1 MPRRPQCAATGWACY
16 HRAVATQIPQLTFA
30 GNPTETVTF
39 FGRSPFLFP
48 TSGTNTRGLSRMERN
63 RHPHFSGDLPTPAR
77 TQMWDYVVFLMFG
90 VALYGFMWFSGV
102 KATFFAHS
110 HTGFKKISH
119 LSRNS
124 PAHLPPHRGTMAR
137 DLRWGLV
144 FLSGSVDPDVQSLEK
159 PEGLPEH
166 SPGFPTL
173 GLGSYNHHE
182 P

>member
-1 MPRRPQCAATGWACY
+1 MWIYVVLLVFRVVLFGFAWLLGCVG
-16 HRAVATQIPQLTFA
+16 TFA
-30 GNPTETVTF
+30 AQNHIDLKKT
-39 FGRSPFLFP
+39 
-48 TSGTNTRGLSRMERN
+48 
-63 RHPHFSGDLPTPAR
+63 PHFSRRA
-77 TQMWDYVVFLMFG
+77 
-90 VALYGFMWFSGV
+90 
-102 KATFFAHS
+102 
-110 HTGFKKISH
+110 
-119 LSRNS
+119 
-124 PAHLPPHRGTMAR
+124 PAHLPPHRGAMER